1 MTMKILQIL
10 PALNQG
16 GVEYYVL
23 ENCAHIATYANSY
36 VISSGGRLVS
46 RLEQAG
52 STHFTL
58 PIEKKRVR
66 SLLQIGKLAR
76 LINEIEP
83 DIIHIHSRL
92 QAWLVHFALKRVK
105 TRPHIVTTVH
115 GFNSISRYS
124 EQMLKADRVIVV
136 SKALENYLINAYPR
150 ADVKRFA
157 IITQGIDPTIFHR
170 NVTVPDAMHA
180 RLQTLG
186 ITEQDQILLLAGR
199 ITRIK
204 GIPLVIELMAK
215 LKANG
220 ITHIKALIV
229 GGYDARN
236 RAFYEEMKALIAAK
250 GLTKSILW
258 YGTCDEMA
266 AIYTRA
272 NITLSLTTKPE
283 SYGRTVLE
291 ALACGTPVIGFNYG
305 GVGENLSRFYPNGAI
320 RPHHLPTLYDKT
332 LEILAIPKAQAQI
345 APITDTIALSQEKL
359 RDLYQSL

>member
-1 MTMKILQIL
+1 MKILQIL

-150 ADVKRFA
+150 ADMKRFA

>member
-170 NVTVPDAMHA
+170 NVTVPDAMNA

-204 GIPLVIELMAK
+204 GIPLVIELIAK

-359 RDLYQSL
+359 HDLYQSL

>member
-105 TRPHIVTTVH
+105 TCPHIVTTVH

-204 GIPLVIELMAK
+204 GIPLVIELIAK

-305 GVGENLSRFYPNGAI
+305 GVGENLSRFYSNGAI

>member
-180 RLQTLG
+180 RLQTLS
-186 ITEQDQILLLAGR
+186 ITKQDQILLLAGR

-215 LKANG
+215 LKANS

-345 APITDTIALSQEKL
+345 APITDTIALSQKKL

>member
-1 MTMKILQIL
+1 MKILQIL

-23 ENCAHIATYANSY
+23 ENCAHIATYAESY

-46 RLEQAG
+46 RLEKAG

-58 PIEKKRVR
+58 PIEKKNLR
-66 SLLQIGKLAR
+66 SVLQIGKLAK
-76 LINEIEP
+76 LIDEIAP

-105 TRPHIVTTVH
+105 IRPRIVTTVH

-136 SKALENYLINAYPR
+136 SKALEDYLINAYPH
-150 ADVKRFA
+150 ADVNRFA
-157 IITQGIDPTIFHR
+157 IITQGIDPNIFHR
-170 NVTVPDAMHA
+170 NVKVPDAVKAH
-180 RLQTLG
+180 LQTLG

-204 GIPLVIELMAK
+204 GIPLLIELMAK
-215 LKANG
+215 LKDNG
-220 ITHIKALIV
+220 ISHVKALIV

-236 RAFYEEMKALIAAK
+236 RPFYEEMKALIAAK
-250 GLTKSILW
+250 GLTESILW

-305 GVGENLSRFYPNGAI
+305 GVGENLSRFYENGRISPN
-320 RPHHLPTLYDKT
+320 HLPELYDKV
-332 LEILAIPKAQAQI
+332 LEILSTPKDQAQI
-345 APITDTIALSQEKL
+345 APITDTIALSQAKL

>member
-215 LKANG
+215 LKTNG

-305 GVGENLSRFYPNGAI
+305 GVGENLSRFYSNGAI

>member
-150 ADVKRFA
+150 ADMKRFA

>member
-1 MTMKILQIL
+1 MKILQIL

-215 LKANG
+215 LKTNG

-305 GVGENLSRFYPNGAI
+305 GVGENLSRFYSNGAI

>member
-359 RDLYQSL
+359 HDLYQSL

>member
-1 MTMKILQIL
+1 MKILQIL